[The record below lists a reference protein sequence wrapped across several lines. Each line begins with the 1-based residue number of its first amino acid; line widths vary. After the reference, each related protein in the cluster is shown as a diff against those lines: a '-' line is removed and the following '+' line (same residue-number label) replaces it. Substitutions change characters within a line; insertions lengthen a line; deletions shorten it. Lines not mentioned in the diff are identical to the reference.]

1 MYIDFSLRCE
11 SLLLSKYVEFH
22 CFSFAI
28 IIEYDS
34 QTVNPRPV
42 QASDPSFTKVVQKA
56 FKSCSHSGLCQCI
69 RHLLSQLHES
79 GYTAGPVQV
88 VAQTIYAE
96 FGSEQTY
103 TSSDLLLALFQD
115 RAKGVHL
122 PIVTDL
128 KKVSYNCTSQLL
140 YIETIPANSDLTVF
154 PDVLLLNNV
163 AVKATISGLPT
174 TPQVQ
179 NLSATGNL
187 VLGDKTFTAVVNY
200 GETNLLHFT
209 AELVQEETI
218 EVADFILAATL
229 VPLPTKPFGKLLYI
243 TDLSIEGVCNIPNL
257 DYYLLFRGVLHITE
271 HLDFDVCIV
280 VVSNIR
286 NQRFQIPSEM
296 AALTSCTT
304 LPQPRVS
311 LASLLQGLTGISI
324 DGIPFLQRMMLPNFR
339 LVFSTPDFAKQNGK
353 KLAFLQ
359 SRFRLPDLAQIFDK
373 LDKGFQILTDV
384 IVGGVQEAK
393 QYLVQLLDGV
403 VTFHPFQ
410 SGSGFSIRE
419 ILQSI
424 SSALELPQAN
434 LLRLEEILDIQIEE
448 LLLFLSNQTVE
459 FSVKVPFSIRV
470 FVDEIEI
477 SNLSIR
483 IRVTLNSPPRIH
495 EFHASGLVQLGG
507 VMFDAAIDYDRPNY
521 LIDICADHVGLDDI
535 ATAVA
540 STLPASHIITA
551 LHLGSIGL
559 HSPCF
564 AMQFEPSHPP
574 DFLCLSADILQ
585 TDILSSGI
593 AACMTQDRQW
603 IYGLEIHDF
612 VMSELLSRLVGNSV
626 KRVSFLNQHLGVAI
640 VISPANYD
648 TIPLKGKLFDEV
660 EEATRIVKGTTLVA
674 KTSWPPT
681 CSSDA
686 FCAMARSFIGPDAKL
701 FLVVKLLG
709 RRIVTVDAVMKDF
722 RIGSLTLHSASLEM
736 RFSPNM
742 FSIAIAASAEL
753 RTPPVTL
760 KGALRLKLPQLSFS
774 LEMSMKG
781 CWNRAFGLPFLGI
794 CDFFISVSIK
804 PGVPLAGLAFG
815 ARVRVG
821 SPQCYVLEAAGYVGI
836 DPNSPADNF
845 FYAEMGPLTLQR
857 VLDLFCIRVS
867 LPAFLGE
874 TGFPEGFV
882 TSYAHTPKVIAEV
895 NVDIPVGFYFKGTIN
910 ILGLRVSCEM
920 VLDPPRLTDV
930 YARLHPLHLAS
941 GLLKI
946 CESSSVCTRGP
957 YLHVILQSSP
967 SRVSVEASGFV
978 SVLGIKAEAVL
989 EVSDAGYEINLRGSI
1004 FGTLEAEVR
1013 VYSSYGNL
1021 QETDFGVEGKIS
1033 PAILRNL
1040 EEGVRNLF
1048 RKAADGAEKALS
1060 KVQRRLDSA
1069 KKYFDKAVNVMRDA
1083 EGSVRH
1089 IRGKVASAR
1098 RKLNDLRSHL
1108 NSICRIKRCGKGT

>member
-1 MYIDFSLRCE
+1 ML
-11 SLLLSKYVEFH
+11 
-22 CFSFAI
+22 SFAI
-28 IIEYDS
+28 IIEFDS
-34 QTVNPRPV
+34 QTVSPRPV

-56 FKSCSHSGLCQCI
+56 FESCSHSGLCQCI

-79 GYTAGPVQV
+79 GYTTGPVQV
-88 VAQTIYAE
+88 GAQTIYVE

-128 KKVSYNCTSQLL
+128 KKVSFNCTSQLL

-179 NLSATGNL
+179 TLSATGNL
-187 VLGDKTFTAVVNY
+187 VLGDKTFTAEVNY
-200 GETNLLHFT
+200 GETNLLQFT

-218 EVADFILAATL
+218 IVADFVLAATL

-243 TDLSIEGVCNIPNL
+243 TDLSIEGLCNTSNL
-257 DYYLLFRGVLHITE
+257 DYYLLFRGALHITE

-286 NQRFQIPSEM
+286 NQHFQIPSEM

-304 LPQPRVS
+304 LPRPRVS
-311 LASLLQGLTGISI
+311 LADLLQGLTGITI

-339 LVFSTPDFAKQNGK
+339 LVFSTPEFAKQNGN

-384 IVGGVQEAK
+384 IIGGVQEAK
-393 QYLVQLLDGV
+393 QHLVQLLDGV
-403 VTFHPFQ
+403 VTFRPFQ
-410 SGSGFSIRE
+410 SGGGFSIRE
-419 ILQSI
+419 VLKSI

-434 LLRLEEILDIQIEE
+434 LLRIEEILDIQIEE
-448 LLLFLSNQTVE
+448 LLLFLANQTVE

-477 SNLSIR
+477 SDLSIR
-483 IRVTLNSPPRIH
+483 IRVTLSSPPQIH
-495 EFHASGLVQLGG
+495 QFHASGLVQLGG
-507 VMFDAAIDYDRPNY
+507 VLFDAAIDYDRPNY
-521 LIDICADHVGLDDI
+521 LIDICADRIGLDDI
-535 ATAVA
+535 ATAVS
-540 STLPASHIITA
+540 STLPASHLITT
-551 LHLGSIGL
+551 LRLGSIGL

-564 AMQFEPSHPP
+564 AMQFQPSHPP
-574 DFLCLSADILQ
+574 EFLCLSADILQ

-603 IYGLEIHDF
+603 IYGLEIRDF

-626 KRVSFLNQHLGVAI
+626 KRVSFLNQRLGIAA

-648 TIPLKGKLFDEV
+648 DLPLEGELFDV
-660 EEATRIVKGTTLVA
+660 LEEATEIVKGTTLVA

-681 CSSDA
+681 CSSDS
-686 FCAMARSFIGPDAKL
+686 FCAMARSFIGPDATF
-701 FLVVKLLG
+701 FLVVKFLG
-709 RRIVTVDAVMKDF
+709 SRMVTVDAVMKDF
-722 RIGSLTLHSASLEM
+722 RIGSLTLHSASLEL

-753 RTPPVTL
+753 RTPPVVL
-760 KGALRLKLPQLSFS
+760 KGALRLKLPQLSFA
-774 LEMSMKG
+774 LEMSMRG

-794 CDFFISVSIK
+794 CDLFISVSIK

-821 SPQCYVLEAAGYVGI
+821 SPQCYVLEATCYVGL

-857 VLDLFCIRVS
+857 VLNLFCIQVS
-867 LPAFLGE
+867 LPSFLGD

-882 TSYAHTPKVIAEV
+882 TSFAHSPKIIPEV
-895 NVDIPVGFYFKGTIN
+895 NLDIPMGFYFKGTIN
-910 ILGLRVSCEM
+910 ILGLKISCEM
-920 VLDPPRLTDV
+920 VLDPPRLIDV
-930 YARLHPLHLAS
+930 YARLHPLHLAG
-941 GLLKI
+941 GLFKM
-946 CESSSVCTRGP
+946 CESSSVCNRGP
-957 YLHVILQSSP
+957 YLHVILRSTP
-967 SRVSVEASGFV
+967 SLVSVEASGFV

-989 EVSDAGYEINLRGSI
+989 KVSDAGYEVNLRGNI
-1004 FGTLEAEVR
+1004 FGALEAELR
-1013 VYSSYGNL
+1013 VYGSYGNL
-1021 QETDFGVEGKIS
+1021 LDTDFGVEGKIS
-1033 PAILRNL
+1033 ANILRKL
-1040 EEGVRNLF
+1040 EEGVKNLF

-1060 KVQRRLDSA
+1060 KVQGRLDSA
-1069 KKYFDKAVNVMRDA
+1069 KKVFDKAVHVLRDA
-1083 EGSVRH
+1083 EGSAQH
-1089 IRGKVASAR
+1089 ARGKVANAR
-1098 RKLNDLRSHL
+1098 RKLNNLRSRL
-1108 NSICRIKRCGKGT
+1108 DSICRIRKCGKGKLLCANMFVRLCTTC